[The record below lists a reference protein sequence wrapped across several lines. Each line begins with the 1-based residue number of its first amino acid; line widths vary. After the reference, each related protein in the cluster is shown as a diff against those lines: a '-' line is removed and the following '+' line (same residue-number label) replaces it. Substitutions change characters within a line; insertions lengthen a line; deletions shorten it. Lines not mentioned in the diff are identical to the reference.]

1 MEGRENMGSLHAS
14 CPKLNFAVNIEL
26 RERGRGGGEM
36 EGEYRVQGEQ

>member
-1 MEGRENMGSLHAS
+1 MEGRENMGTLHAS

-26 RERGRGGGEM
+26 GRGGGRGEM

>member
-1 MEGRENMGSLHAS
+1 MEGRENMGTLHAS

-26 RERGRGGGEM
+26 GRGEM